1 MQLQK
6 TSFEVSSIVYIFVF
20 AREGGVKGNT
30 PNWTSFPKDARTRN
44 LYQACDLLVEVHH
57 IASDLIILLSV
68 HPTWGEDEVELPYEY
83 DGDARRKI
91 RITPC

>member
-1 MQLQK
+1 M
-6 TSFEVSSIVYIFVF
+6 
-20 AREGGVKGNT
+20 
-30 PNWTSFPKDARTRN
+30 
-44 LYQACDLLVEVHH
+44 YQACDLLVEVHH

-91 RITPC
+91 RIKPLRETSVGVALAQPSLLYKFSPCTEYVA